1 MNTKNIVPD
10 SVVNMAKQINSIKI
24 NIPDVKKFRYTVPN
38 VRIPTAMIAQ
48 IHRMQSIA
56 QYLEPIKRILAV
68 INDTTQQILANQI
81 NHCKQTGWLIFDI
94 ANDEVVKEYFDIQ
107 KRKGHDDEEFD
118 INKLGLWIVKK
129 RKLKDITE
137 KIKELDL
144 VNGTEHLPKMV
155 EMLEHDDQSYKVLF
169 QYVFSLIDS
178 TFLYQRTRYNNSIKG
193 LHKYNDSQTVKNY
206 YRAVELNTSMLA
218 EAKFIAGQKNTAII
232 GVYDTLYNA
241 KTYNFRNELMHGSI
255 KYDELTEVKFY
266 QLLALLYQLT
276 VNDEVYQFVNE

>member
-1 MNTKNIVPD
+1 MNTKTIVQD
-10 SVVNMAKQINSIKI
+10 SVVNMTKQINSIKI
-24 NIPDVKKFRYTVPN
+24 NIPDVKKFSYTVPK
-38 VRIPTAMIAQ
+38 VRIPTYMIAQ
-48 IHRMQSIA
+48 IHRMQSTA
-56 QYLEPIKRILAV
+56 QYLESIKRILAV

-118 INKLGLWIVKK
+118 INKFGLWIVKK

-137 KIKELDL
+137 EITELGL
-144 VNGTEHLPKMV
+144 VNGTEYLPKMV

-178 TFLYQRTRYNNSIKG
+178 TFLCQRKRYKNSIKG
-193 LHKYNDSQTVKNY
+193 LHKYNDSKTVKNY
-206 YRAVELNTSMLA
+206 YRAVELKASMLA
-218 EAKFIAGQKNTAII
+218 ENKFIVGQKNTAII

-241 KTYNFRNELMHGSI
+241 KTYNFRNALMHGSI
-255 KYDELTEVKFY
+255 KYNELTEVKFY
-266 QLLALLYQLT
+266 RLLALLYQLT

>member
-1 MNTKNIVPD
+1 MPK
-10 SVVNMAKQINSIKI
+10 
-24 NIPDVKKFRYTVPN
+24 

-178 TFLYQRTRYNNSIKG
+178 TFLYQRKRYNNSIKG

-218 EAKFIAGQKNTAII
+218 ETKFIAGQKNTAII

>member
-24 NIPDVKKFRYTVPN
+24 NIPDVKKIRYTVPK

-178 TFLYQRTRYNNSIKG
+178 TFLYQRKRYNNSIKG

-218 EAKFIAGQKNTAII
+218 ETKFIAGQKNTAII

>member
-24 NIPDVKKFRYTVPN
+24 NIPDVKKIRYTVPK

-218 EAKFIAGQKNTAII
+218 ETKFIAGQKSTAII